1 MYAYLT
7 SNFLQ
12 KPQGIRMMTLMGY
25 EIYSRLFVCLSTAL
39 VLQLIVTAIPIFLQ
53 ANEGDESGDDD
64 GMLCGCPSS
73 T

>member
-1 MYAYLT
+1 
-7 SNFLQ
+7 
-12 KPQGIRMMTLMGY
+12 MMTLMGY